1 VRQTQSNPV
10 RENIFELKWLAWEV
24 TGRCNLNCIHCRASS
39 SMTSHDTDFT
49 TEEAR
54 KLIDDITSFCSPVLV
69 LSGGEPLLRPDLFE
83 IAKYGTDKGLRMC
96 IATNG
101 TLVTDEVCGK
111 MMESG
116 IKIVSLSLDGSTAAV
131 HDDFRKQPGAF
142 DATLRAAE
150 TFNRNG
156 IKFIVNSS
164 FARRNQ
170 HDIADTYRLAK
181 KIGAHAWYMFM
192 IVPTGRGEEIMNELI
207 SKEDYEE
214 ILEWHYRMEKDETEM
229 LVRPTC
235 APHYYRVR
243 LQKAKEEG
251 YKIEPRTLS
260 FSTGGGKG
268 CICAQTIAF
277 IDSKGNVQPCSYFP
291 VVAGNVKTQH
301 FKEIWYHSELFESLR
316 AFEKYKGRCGECE
329 YLNVCGGCRAR
340 ADAVLEDYLEEEP
353 FCDYVPIRT
362 KRRLAAA
369 VEAGKK
375 ADEQLTKQGRS

>member
-1 VRQTQSNPV
+1 MTKEEFIP
-10 RENIFELKWLAWEV
+10 KWIAWEV

-39 SMTSHDTDFT
+39 SMFSHDTDFT
-49 TEEAR
+49 TEEAK

-69 LSGGEPLLRPDLFE
+69 LSGGEPLLRADLFE
-83 IAKYGTDKGLRMC
+83 IVRYGTDKGLRMC

-101 TLVTDEVCGK
+101 TLVTDDICEK
-111 MMESG
+111 MKESG

-131 HDDFRKQPGAF
+131 HDDFRKQAGAF
-142 DATLRAAE
+142 EATLRAAE
-150 TFNRNG
+150 TFHRNG

-164 FARRNQ
+164 FAKRNQ
-170 HDIADTYRLAK
+170 HDIAETYRLAK
-181 KIGAHAWYMFM
+181 RIGAHAWYMFM
-192 IVPTGRGEEIMNELI
+192 IVPTGRGEEIMSELI

-214 ILEWHYRMEKDETEM
+214 ILEWHYQMEKNETDM

-243 LQKAKEEG
+243 MQKAKEEG
-251 YKIEPRTLS
+251 IKIQPRTLS

-291 VVAGNVKTQH
+291 VVAGNVKKQH

-316 AFEKYKGRCGECE
+316 DFEKYKGRCGDCE

-362 KRRLAAA
+362 KRRLEAA
-369 VEAGKK
+369 VEAGKPAAVK
-375 ADEQLTKQGRS
+375 NKSGRGRS

>member
-1 VRQTQSNPV
+1 MAKEEFIP
-10 RENIFELKWLAWEV
+10 KWIAWEV

-39 SMTSHDTDFT
+39 SMFSHDTDFT

-83 IAKYGTDKGLRMC
+83 IAKYGTEKGLRMC

-101 TLVTDEVCGK
+101 TLVTDDICEK
-111 MMESG
+111 MKESG

-142 DATLRAAE
+142 DATLRAAG
-150 TFNRNG
+150 TFHRNG

-164 FARRNQ
+164 FAKRNQ
-170 HDIADTYRLAK
+170 HDIAETYRLAK

-214 ILEWHYRMEKDETEM
+214 ILAWHYQMEKNETDM

-251 YKIEPRTLS
+251 HKIQPRTLS

-291 VVAGNVKTQH
+291 VVAGNVKKQH
-301 FKEIWYHSELFESLR
+301 FREIWYRSELFESLR

-340 ADAVLEDYLEEEP
+340 ADAVLEDYLQEEP

-369 VEAGKK
+369 VEQGKAAVAK
-375 ADEQLTKQGRS
+375 DR

>member
-1 VRQTQSNPV
+1 VPK
-10 RENIFELKWLAWEV
+10 EEFIPKWIAWEV
-24 TGRCNLNCIHCRASS
+24 TGRCNLNCIHCRSASS
-39 SMTSHDTDFT
+39 MSSFDSDFT
-49 TEEAR
+49 TSEAK

-69 LSGGEPLLRPDLFE
+69 LSGGEPLLRQDLFE

-101 TLVTDEVCGK
+101 TLVTDEVCRK
-111 MMESG
+111 MNESG
-116 IKIVSLSLDGSTAAV
+116 IKIVSLSLDGSTADV

-150 TFNRNG
+150 TFTRNG
-156 IKFIVNSS
+156 IKFLVNSS
-164 FARRNQ
+164 FAKRNQ
-170 HDIADTYRLAK
+170 HDIAGTYRLAK
-181 KIGAHAWYMFM
+181 SIGAHAWYMFM

-214 ILEWHYRMEKDETEM
+214 ILEWHYQMEKNEGDM

-251 YKIEPRTLS
+251 HKIQPRTLS

-277 IDSKGNVQPCSYFP
+277 IDSRGNVQPCSYFP
-291 VVAGNVKTQH
+291 VVAGNVKEKH
-301 FKEIWYHSELFESLR
+301 FREIWEHSELFESLR

-340 ADAVLEDYLEEEP
+340 ADAVLDDYLQEEP

-362 KRRLAAA
+362 KRRLASA
-369 VEAGKK
+369 VEAGKTAK
-375 ADEQLTKQGRS
+375 NS